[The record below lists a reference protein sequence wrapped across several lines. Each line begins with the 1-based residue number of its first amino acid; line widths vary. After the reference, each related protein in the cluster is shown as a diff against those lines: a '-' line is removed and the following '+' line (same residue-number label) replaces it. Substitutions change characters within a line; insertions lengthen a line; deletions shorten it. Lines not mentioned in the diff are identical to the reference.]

1 MIKSI
6 LIVLAILGF
15 VILCVWFF
23 ATMFLY
29 IFADYIKPIQKY
41 YCKIGWHC
49 HSKDYQF
56 DYSDGASIHCT
67 CKWCGYKGMVD
78 SQGNL
83 F

>member
-1 MIKSI
+1 MIINFI
-6 LIVLAILGF
+6 LIALAILAYAALCWLGF
-15 VILCVWFF
+15 TLL
-23 ATMFLY
+23 LY
-29 IFADYIKPIQKY
+29 PFVNHIKSVQKY

-49 HSKDYQF
+49 CSKDYQF
-56 DYSDGASIHCT
+56 DYFDGASVHCT